1 MRYRV
6 EELAARADVGVDTV
20 RYYQGQGLLD
30 PPTRAGRVAWYDDDH
45 LTRLLEI
52 RDLAA
57 RGFSL
62 AQIRDL
68 GSGDPDARLAELA
81 AENAPDPSLDRAELA
96 ARTGVSEFVIDLVVG
111 AGLLSPSAHPDG
123 ERFTDDAVD
132 MLVAARTLLSEG
144 VRLEEL
150 TALAMRH
157 ATHVEELVDDTID
170 LFRRHH
176 DRTGRDR
183 SELAATLDRLA
194 PIATGLVAQHFER
207 TLMSRA
213 LQRLEDA
220 DGSTAAGTIIVHAR
234 RVDVPGAFPLAALA
248 GSGHARSS
256 AWLRPDAHTRIVALG
271 SVESIEPGGDDR
283 FSEASAARAALSARV
298 HRSGA
303 VEAPA
308 PVLIGGFSFSP
319 GPDDREPEW
328 SGFGDCRFDLPEM
341 TLVDAPDGRW
351 VLAAG
356 RVATDGDVAA
366 TEGELHQRIDEL
378 IESVD
383 WSWSPVAAEP
393 GDSVADASVDD
404 CYEDLVGRAISTIA
418 TGEIDKVV
426 LARRHDVAGPIDLG
440 SVLGRL
446 EDIYPTCAVFAFTAG
461 DRIFFGATPEEL
473 VVLDGSS
480 LRTTALAGT
489 APRGG
494 DSDEDARLAGELLA
508 SAKNR
513 AEHDFVVDAIT
524 EKLSGLGLVDP
535 TPSAPDVMRLA
546 RVQHLRTPVT
556 ARVERRR
563 AGPSDMDVLRVA
575 GVLHPTPAV
584 GGTPDE
590 PAARFIDSFENFDR
604 GWYAAPIG
612 WCDLDGNGELR
623 VALRSA
629 LAQDGN
635 TTLFAGAGIV
645 AGSDPAEELAETTV
659 KLRAL
664 LDVIGS

>member
-6 EELAARADVGVDTV
+6 EELAARAEIGVDTV

-30 PPTRAGRVAWYDDDH
+30 PPTRDGRVAFYDDDH
-45 LTRLLEI
+45 LTRLREI
-52 RDLAA
+52 RDLAG

-68 GSGDPDARLAELA
+68 GSGAADTRLAELA
-81 AENAPDPSLDRAELA
+81 AENAPDPTLDRAELA

-123 ERFTDDAVD
+123 ERFTEDAVD

-144 VRLEEL
+144 VQLEEL

-157 ATHVEELVDDTID
+157 ATHVEGLVDDTIEM
-170 LFRRHH
+170 FRRHH

-183 SELAATLDRLA
+183 SDLAATLDRLA

-213 LQRLEDA
+213 LKRLEDA
-220 DGSTAAGTIIVHAR
+220 DGSAAAGTIVVHAR
-234 RVDVPGAFPLAALA
+234 PVDVEGAFPLAAL
-248 GSGHARSS
+248 GSSDHDRRS

-271 SVESIEPGGDDR
+271 SVESIEPDGADR
-283 FSEASAARAALSARV
+283 FSEASAARAAMSARV
-298 HRSGA
+298 HRSGPP
-303 VEAPA
+303 EAPA
-308 PVLIGGFSFSP
+308 PVLIGGFSFGS
-319 GPDDREPEW
+319 GPDDREPDW
-328 SGFGDCRFDLPEM
+328 SGFGDCRFDLPEL

-356 RVATDGDVAA
+356 RIAAEGDVAS
-366 TEGELHQRIDEL
+366 TESELDGRIREL
-378 IESVD
+378 VDSVD
-383 WSWSPVAAEP
+383 WSWSPAGGE
-393 GDSVADASVDD
+393 GDRASVDASVDD
-404 CYEDLVGRAISTIA
+404 CYEELVASAIA
-418 TGEIDKVV
+418 TIDRGEIDKVV
-426 LARRHDVAGPIDLG
+426 LARRHDVSGPIDVA
-440 SVLGRL
+440 SVIGRL
-446 EDIYPTCAVFAFTAG
+446 EEIYPTCAVFAFTAG
-461 DRIFFGATPEEL
+461 DLTFFGATPEEL

-489 APRGG
+489 APRGA
-494 DSDEDARLAGELLA
+494 DPDDDARLAGELLA

-513 AEHDFVVDAIT
+513 AEHEFVVDAIT
-524 EKLSGLGLVDP
+524 DKLSGLGLVDP

-584 GGTPDE
+584 GGTPDD
-590 PAARFIDSFENFDR
+590 PAARFIESFESFDR

-629 LAQDGN
+629 LTDGEQ
-635 TTLFAGAGIV
+635 TALFAGAGIV
-645 AGSDPAEELAETTV
+645 AASDPAEELAETTV

-664 LDVIGS
+664 LDVIT